1 MNKRTSLD
9 LFREALER
17 AEEQLEAEMAERT
30 TKITVTREQHDQG
43 VARIM
48 EAFRRYKIVKMKR
61 RILISI
67 LAAVL
72 AILTS
77 CTIYVNRDKIAA
89 FVEEFYHT
97 YVDVSYGDINE
108 DTPTEILMAYQPS
121 YIPEGYVLTDSHSHS
136 ARVRM
141 VWVNQNGEKII
152 FAQTVLTEKLLGWD
166 NERVEPKTLTVN
178 DTVVYYGEY
187 NNTEDINATV
197 YMWNDGEYSYKLTV
211 MEDLSLEEI
220 QKIIT
225 LVAVENE

>member
-97 YVDVSYGDINE
+97 YVAVSHGDINE
-108 DTPTEILMAYQPS
+108 DVPTEILTAYQPA
-121 YIPEGYVLTDSHSHS
+121 YIPEGYVLTDFHSNS

-141 VWVNQNGEKII
+141 QWTKDNGEKII
-152 FAQTVLTEKLLGWD
+152 FTQAVMLGNLSGWD
-166 NERVEPKTLTVN
+166 NERVEPKILTVN

-187 NNTEDINATV
+187 NDNKAMV
-197 YMWNDGEYSYKLTV
+197 YMWNDGDYSYKLMV
-211 MEDLSLEEI
+211 LEDLPIEEI